1 MSQQQTSNM
10 RSVLRFKQ
18 LVLSALA
25 VAILITPLLAVS
37 AHGQASNANAADGLQ
52 ISPAIIEVNG
62 EPGKTYTVQ
71 IRVTNVT
78 ASDLSFDSTVNDFTS
93 KDESGAPS
101 IDFDGVLPAS
111 ASIRSWVGVI
121 DNFTLEALESKT
133 IPVTLSIPNNAE
145 PGGHYGVI
153 RFSGRAPTIEG
164 SGVGLAA
171 SAGSLVLVK
180 VAGAVEEDLEL
191 LTFQTAQNNTWSGI
205 FKYGPVDFVMRFGN
219 KGNVHVKPI
228 GQIEIRDMFGNKVDT
243 LEINTTRGNV
253 LPNSIRKFQSTL
265 DKQWMFGRYT
275 ADLSVAYGTTGQA
288 IVKSIDFWV
297 IPYRLIVGAI
307 ILLATLIF
315 ISRAIIKRYNSY
327 IIKRAHS
334 SHGHKTKNRKK

>member
-1 MSQQQTSNM
+1 MSQRQTSNIGSIF
-10 RSVLRFKQ
+10 RLKQ
-18 LVLSALA
+18 LILSALA
-25 VAILITPLLAVS
+25 MAIVLTPLLAVS

-133 IPVTLSIPNNAE
+133 LSVTLSVPNNAE

-171 SAGSLVLVK
+171 SAGSLMLVK

-191 LTFQTAQNNTWSGI
+191 LTFQTAQNNTWAGF
-205 FKYGPVDFVMRFGN
+205 FKYGPVDFVMRFEN
-219 KGNVHVKPI
+219 KGNVHVKPT

-275 ADLSVAYGTTGQA
+275 ADLRVAYGTTGQA

-315 ISRAIIKRYNSY
+315 ISRTIIKRYNSY